1 MRRFGINADCRQAGP
16 IKAPQKTRSYP
27 AIHDVNKADKISQ
40 EDSDSPSANGIGA
53 TSSDAEANSDGSE
66 SSGNEGVQPS
76 LRARKRKR
84 GDLDDNLEQQYMD
97 RLIRE
102 EAKETARANTV
113 AKASSKD
120 GTSSDEDIA
129 MVDQGSG
136 DGSEA
141 DSDKEIYNPPQH
153 EALAKPEDTADFEKA
168 SRTVFLGNV
177 STDAITS
184 KTAKKTLLRHLQSI
198 LPSLPASDDGHNIE
212 SFRFRSTAYATKL
225 PKKAAFAKK
234 DLMDATSK
242 STNAYVVY
250 STKLAAREAVKQLNG
265 TVILERHLRVDQVAH
280 PAKTDHKRCVFVGNL
295 DFVDD
300 DTQIREDNQHGEE
313 KKRKKR
319 TPGDVEE
326 GLWRQM
332 GKAGK
337 VESVR
342 VVRDP
347 KTRVGK
353 GFAYVQFIVSHR
365 HWNCQEMHTNK
376 ISQG

>member
-1 MRRFGINADCRQAGP
+1 VTLPKKRRTLHPVQIA
-16 IKAPQKTRSYP
+16 KTGGK
-27 AIHDVNKADKISQ
+27 NTE
-40 EDSDSPSANGIGA
+40 EDSDSSAANGIGA
-53 TSSDAEANSDGSE
+53 TGSDAATSSDESE
-66 SSGNEGVQPS
+66 PSKNEEVKLS
-76 LRARKRKR
+76 ARARKRKR

-97 RLIRE
+97 RLVRE
-102 EAKETARANTV
+102 EAREA
-113 AKASSKD
+113 AKASKAVKD
-120 GTSSDEDIA
+120 TSDDGSSSGEDVD
-129 MVDQGSG
+129 MVDAESEDG
-136 DGSEA
+136 DVV
-141 DSDKEIYNPPQH
+141 DSDDEVFTAPQH

-177 STDAITS
+177 STEAITS
-184 KTAKKTLLRHLQSI
+184 KTAKKTLFRHLQSI
-198 LPSLPASDDGHNIE
+198 LPSLPALDNDHSIE

-242 STNAYVVY
+242 STNAYAVY
-250 STKLAAREAVKQLNG
+250 GTKLAAREAVKQLNG
-265 TVILERHLRVDQVAH
+265 TIVLDRHLRVDQVAH

-300 DTQIREDNQHGEE
+300 DTQIREDNQHGED

-353 GFAYVQFIVSHR
+353 GFAYVQFIVSSTYC
-365 HWNCQEMHTNK
+365 NLLK
-376 ISQG
+376 ISADKPAGRECGRSSTPV